1 MFMMTPYRNRTL
13 NGRGDAR
20 DLFTPFTD
28 SFFRTFFPETADGGF
43 RVDLEDKGDSFV
55 LRADL
60 PGFDKQNVRVEM
72 ENGTLTISAKVEE
85 ENMKDQDEKDRPHY
99 VFRERRTGSV
109 TRSFTLEG
117 IAEAELYALIDVS
130 GKEAGDATVPVEM
143 TLPPGVSLDQEV
155 TLPIHLKEKAKQ
167 GSGG

>member
-85 ENMKDQDEKDRPHY
+85 ENTKDLDEKDRPHY

-117 IAEAELYALIDVS
+117 IAE
-130 GKEAGDATVPVEM
+130 DAVTAQYEN
-143 TLPPGVSLDQEV
+143 GVLSV
-155 TLPIHLKEKAKQ
+155 TLPKAQ
-167 GSGG
+167 PETPAARQIEIQ